1 MRTDTLMFRAKR
13 FAALMAFAY
22 LAGIPMA
29 GQASSKPARPQ
40 RAAAAA
46 PKKTDTTTSAA
57 QPVAAEEPAPAAPSA
72 PASPAAVTPL
82 VPNGDP
88 FPFLVSPAAPA
99 EFQLQVP
106 ENPERL
112 TVKFQVAG
120 SGSVGAYLKFGS
132 SPGKAGINHA
142 EHFSPSLTGSASF
155 EILPQSTPPVR
166 NGTYYLRLES
176 AAPAGGYFVATS
188 VQATVQHQGNPSQP
202 THFLAAFAAL
212 PPWLVA
218 ALWVGSMACLA
229 ALFLRGIRIFRSEAN
244 ELKQA
249 LESQEVV
256 AKSLADI
263 KKSIA
268 DLPEGLADHLHL
280 TPPPAAPIQDEP
292 PRHPSAARFQQL
304 LETDPMLV
312 IARLVREVAR
322 RAGGDTETEFGRNF
336 ASYLAALDRAER
348 MAGEAAPASAADEEW
363 AALHRAIG
371 ALQVRHNPVF
381 FLDVIDEAGH
391 LRMPQKESLLTVL
404 GIEEITPATGLEIV
418 DLTSYQIEHT
428 TGMGRRSILDKVL
441 SSGYRSRESGE
452 VYRKPL
458 IAVRL
463 ESGHTAAV

>member
-1 MRTDTLMFRAKR
+1 
-13 FAALMAFAY
+13 
-22 LAGIPMA
+22 
-29 GQASSKPARPQ
+29 
-40 RAAAAA
+40 
-46 PKKTDTTTSAA
+46 
-57 QPVAAEEPAPAAPSA
+57 VA
-72 PASPAAVTPL
+72 PL

-188 VQATVQHQGNPSQP
+188 VQAAAQHQGNSSQP
-202 THFLAAFAAL
+202 TPFLAAFAAL

-249 LESQEVV
+249 LGSQQLV
-256 AKSLADI
+256 ADSLR
-263 KKSIA
+263 SIGA
-268 DLPEGLADHLHL
+268 DLRNLPEVLADHLHL
-280 TPPPAAPIQDEP
+280 TPPPAAPNQDEP
-292 PRHPSAARFQQL
+292 PRHPSAERFQQL
-304 LETDPMLV
+304 LETEPMLV
-312 IARLVREVAR
+312 IARLVRDVAR